1 MNTGNEFDSMEIEA
15 IEDLYKKYKEAP
27 ESVDE
32 SFRYFFQG
40 FDLATNRFPLI
51 PNEKKWWYR
60 AFPQRVECNA
70 SYYRLPKKRTSVYQN
85 QSC

>member
-40 FDLATNRFPLI
+40 FDLATKLLNLI
-51 PNEKKWWYR
+51 TN
-60 AFPQRVECNA
+60 
-70 SYYRLPKKRTSVYQN
+70 
-85 QSC
+85 